1 MQRTPRTA
9 TPATCSACRR
19 IVLEG
24 GRIYFKPGVGAHALW
39 GSVLSAYL
47 GHGGAQGALGYPTT
61 RVRAVDGGR
70 QATFEHGTIF
80 CSHGSCDVSVS

>member
-1 MQRTPRTA
+1 MQRTYA
-9 TPATCSACRR
+9 TQTCAACRR

-61 RVRAVDGGR
+61 RMHVVAGVR
-70 QATFEHGTIF
+70 QASFEHGSIA
-80 CSHGSCDVSVS
+80 CANGSCDVSVS